1 MLFHP
6 KKNNMKCV
14 IMLVLFIKKLK
25 PKRVNDFR
33 ITGGGSTQGSCFKI
47 CYKVARVNQTR
58 LAKCC

>member
-1 MLFHP
+1 
-6 KKNNMKCV
+6 MKCV

-47 CYKVARVNQTR
+47 RYKVARVNQTR